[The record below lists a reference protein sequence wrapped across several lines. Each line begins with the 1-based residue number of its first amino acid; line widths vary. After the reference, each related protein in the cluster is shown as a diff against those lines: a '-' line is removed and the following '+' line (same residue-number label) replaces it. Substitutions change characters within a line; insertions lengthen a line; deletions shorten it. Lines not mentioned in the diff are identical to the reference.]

1 MKTSLRQSLLIAVG
15 IFAGLLASFNL
26 FAQAP
31 ATLVSNQ
38 QYTIN
43 SQAEYQ
49 SVVNSI
55 QSLAGKI
62 YDAHVKYPQLAYS
75 HVYDSQGSLMG
86 FTVTGVTR
94 STEANEISACL
105 MQLEVLGNAV
115 SMMDQAYLPR
125 DDGKLSSRVSKKRAM
140 QNQPQE
146 PVAQDLVLIGT
157 TNPNDLLAA
166 NK

>member
-1 MKTSLRQSLLIAVG
+1 MKTLRQSLLIAVG
-15 IFAGLLASFNL
+15 IFAGILASFNL

-31 ATLVSNQ
+31 TTFVSNQ

-49 SVVNSI
+49 SVIQSI
-55 QSLAGKI
+55 QSLSGKI
-62 YDAHVKYPQLAYS
+62 YDAHVKYPNLSYS
-75 HVYDSQGSLMG
+75 HVYDNHGSLMG
-86 FTVTGVTR
+86 FTITGV
-94 STEANEISACL
+94 SHSSAANEISACL

-115 SMMDQAYLPR
+115 SMMDQAYLPK
-125 DDGKLSSRVSKKRAM
+125 DDSKLSSRVSKKKAM
-140 QNQPQE
+140 QSQPQE
-146 PVAQDLVLIGT
+146 PIAQDLVLLGT